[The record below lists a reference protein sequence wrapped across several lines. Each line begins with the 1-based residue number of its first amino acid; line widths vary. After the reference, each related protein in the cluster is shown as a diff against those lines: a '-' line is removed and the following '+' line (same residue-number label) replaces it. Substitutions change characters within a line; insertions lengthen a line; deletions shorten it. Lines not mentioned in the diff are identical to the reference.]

1 MWLSID
7 ETNTLDNALITMEH
21 LFKTGTVHIY
31 LQRLINEKSHLEI
44 HYYIEKLQ
52 NKINH
57 EQQLDEQTQQQE
69 GQMANEPEKIKLTL
83 SMADI
88 DDHKRQLTFCNVD
101 LHNMPHKKILLN
113 EQLKIL
119 NIIEKINSVLLE
131 LEISGHPEYQLRSEK
146 YDIYDRTGEFETNY
160 YPFQ

>member
-1 MWLSID
+1 MTLAMPRFEHSIF
-7 ETNTLDNALITMEH
+7 E
-21 LFKTGTVHIY
+21 
-31 LQRLINEKSHLEI
+31 
-44 HYYIEKLQ
+44 
-52 NKINH
+52 
-57 EQQLDEQTQQQE
+57 QLDEQTQQQE